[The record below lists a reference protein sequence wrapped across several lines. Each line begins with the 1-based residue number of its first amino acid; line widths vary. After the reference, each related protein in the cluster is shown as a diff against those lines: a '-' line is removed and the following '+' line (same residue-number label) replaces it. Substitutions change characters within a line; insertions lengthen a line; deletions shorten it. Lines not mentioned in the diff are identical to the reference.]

1 MIKSKFSLFGM
12 GLALCAA
19 FTVGVAGPV
28 HAQTKVRMGVTPI
41 GDYITAYVAKD
52 RGIFAKHGLDVTLQ
66 TVAISPMA
74 AAGLMSGSLDLA
86 TPTAVDLIQAVDS
99 GLDLVAVSSVG
110 VLAKTTGTRS
120 GVLVR
125 PDVEIKQPADYAGK
139 KIAQASLGG
148 MLHVLFRNY
157 LLENGVDPGKVNDVE
172 IGVPSHFDALKGRS
186 VDAVVTADP
195 MLSRI
200 LATRTG
206 TQAISL
212 ANTVPADTVTGLVA
226 STRAYA
232 QKNPAVLTAFR
243 AAWKE
248 ATALVIADHAMTRS
262 AIVQHLKLP
271 EPVAASLTMPLSVT
285 TDVTP
290 KQLQWW
296 VEVMRKQ
303 NMLRGKVDPQNLIA
317 R

>member
-1 MIKSKFSLFGM
+1 MPKLTFSLFRM
-12 GLALCAA
+12 SLTLFC
-19 FTVGVAGPV
+19 VGAMSVAGQV
-28 HAQTKVRMGVTPI
+28 HAQTKVRLGVTPI

-52 RGIFAKHGLDVTLQ
+52 QGIFAKHGLDVTLQ

-120 GVLVR
+120 GVLIR
-125 PDVEIKQPADYAGK
+125 PDVNVKQPADLAGK

-157 LLENGVDPGKVNDVE
+157 LIENGVNPSKVNDVE

-200 LATRTG
+200 LATGVG
-206 TQAISL
+206 TQVVSL
-212 ANTVPADTVTGLVA
+212 ADTVPPDTVTGLVA
-226 STRAYA
+226 ATRSYA
-232 QKNPAVLTAFR
+232 QKNPAVIASFR

-248 ATALVIADHAMTRS
+248 ATALVIADHALTRGT
-262 AIVQHLKLP
+262 ILKHLKMP
-271 EPVAASLTMPLSVT
+271 QPVAASLSMPLSVT
-285 TDVTP
+285 TEVTP

-303 NMLRGKVDPQNLIA
+303 NMLRGNVDPKNLIA
-317 R
+317 P